1 MSLHSLRRR
10 LDRVQ
15 SMLPSP
21 ATAYPPI
28 VCVDAHNRIL
38 DDGSAACRPWV
49 GRDRAEL
56 PRRVQVL
63 RGVAPVE
70 ILGRLPLPPTPEEP

>member
-1 MSLHSLRRR
+1 
-10 LDRVQ
+10 
-15 SMLPSP
+15 MLPTP
-21 ATAYPPI
+21 APAYVSL

-38 DDGSAACRPWV
+38 DDGSVACRPWV

-63 RGVAPVE
+63 RGVAPLE
-70 ILGRLPLPPTPEEP
+70 ILGRLQSFPNPEEP